1 LTTATVLIICTELHF
16 ATQLHAGEISLNQ
29 ADSVS
34 SSRPRHWL
42 TSCNLLYA
50 CLCEARPGCHLT
62 TLFGSTAVMPITV
75 QNAVPKKKRTLVP
88 LLTVV
93 FLFSYGLMT
102 MLIVEQGSVIQSQRN
117 LIKILMTDSTE
128 LWSMKGKAVLD
139 QQTARAKT
147 QGHAPVPSAQTPTT
161 QTPSAQTPSAQAA
174 PQLRSQGHT
183 GRIGKAQPQH
193 PPVPAADLIDQR
205 RALRTI

>member
-1 LTTATVLIICTELHF
+1 M
-16 ATQLHAGEISLNQ
+16 
-29 ADSVS
+29 S
-34 SSRPRHWL
+34 SSRSRHWL
-42 TSCNLLYA
+42 TSCNPLYA

-62 TLFGSTAVMPITV
+62 TLFGSTTVMPITV

-128 LWSMKGKAVLD
+128 LWSMKGKAVAD
-139 QQTARAKT
+139 QQTARTKISGPRAGALGSNSVDPDSVDPDSVSPGSGYPGNT
-147 QGHAPVPSAQTPTT
+147 AAPFPRPYRKDREGPAPASARTRCGFDRSASRFAIRFSAQVGCKRP
-161 QTPSAQTPSAQAA
+161 
-174 PQLRSQGHT
+174 
-183 GRIGKAQPQH
+183 GRFWKIRH
-193 PPVPAADLIDQR
+193 R
-205 RALRTI
+205 

>member
-1 LTTATVLIICTELHF
+1 
-16 ATQLHAGEISLNQ
+16 
-29 ADSVS
+29 
-34 SSRPRHWL
+34 
-42 TSCNLLYA
+42 
-50 CLCEARPGCHLT
+50 
-62 TLFGSTAVMPITV
+62 MPITV

-117 LIKILMTDSTE
+117 LIKILMTDSAE
-128 LWSMKGKAVLD
+128 LWSMKGKAVVD
-139 QQTARAKT
+139 QQTARTKA
-147 QGHAPVPSAQTPTT
+147 QGHAPAPSAQTPAT
-161 QTPSAQTPSAQAA
+161 QTPSNQAPSTQAA

-183 GRIGKAQPQH
+183 GRIGKQPQH

-205 RALRTI
+205 RSLRTI

>member
-1 LTTATVLIICTELHF
+1 
-16 ATQLHAGEISLNQ
+16 
-29 ADSVS
+29 
-34 SSRPRHWL
+34 
-42 TSCNLLYA
+42 
-50 CLCEARPGCHLT
+50 
-62 TLFGSTAVMPITV
+62 MPITV

-128 LWSMKGKAVLD
+128 LWSMKGKAVAD
-139 QQTARAKT
+139 QQTARTKI
-147 QGHAPVPSAQTPTT
+147 QGHAPAL
-161 QTPSAQTPSAQAA
+161 SAQTPSTQTPLTRTPSAQAPA
-174 PQLRSQGHT
+174 TQATPQLRSQGHT

>member
-1 LTTATVLIICTELHF
+1 M
-16 ATQLHAGEISLNQ
+16 
-29 ADSVS
+29 S
-34 SSRPRHWL
+34 SGCWLHWL
-42 TSCNLLYA
+42 TSCNLPYA

-75 QNAVPKKKRTLVP
+75 PNAVPKKKRTLVP

-117 LIKILMTDSTE
+117 LIKILTTDSAE

-139 QQTARAKT
+139 QQTARTKT
-147 QGHAPVPSAQTPTT
+147 RGHAPASAD
-161 QTPSAQTPSAQAA
+161 QTPSTQAA
-174 PQLRSQGHT
+174 PQLRSQGHS